1 MNIRLSRIVIISIGI
16 YYFLFFH
23 SYLSSLNLITS
34 FSNIIFN
41 EFSTTFLQII
51 CALGMIASILFTLVK
66 KINYLALF
74 LYLTMVLLFNVD
86 FQLNQLHY
94 SYLSLIMIHIS
105 LFHSENESNNEFNF
119 FDKTFDS
126 KLIIGLFIMMTI
138 TISGISKLFY
148 NDFITGF
155 ALKHIMSRPY
165 YLNLLLK
172 TRTTPISVLAIIS
185 YCILLIEILSLPAF
199 LFKQTRKIIIISNLL
214 NQYNT

>member
-34 FSNIIFN
+34 FSKIIFN

-105 LFHSENESNNEFNF
+105 LFHSENESNNKFNF

-126 KLIIGLFIMMTI
+126 KLIIGLLIMMTI

-148 NDFITGF
+148 ND
-155 ALKHIMSRPY
+155 S
-165 YLNLLLK
+165 
-172 TRTTPISVLAIIS
+172 SQVL
-185 YCILLIEILSLPAF
+185 P
-199 LFKQTRKIIIISNLL
+199 
-214 NQYNT
+214 